1 MRAFMAMSVL
11 LFVLF
16 SAAFVYLQKNSIVQ
30 AATGNLNVGNTSGT
44 VNYAG
49 NAVFQG
55 ADASGGTGAVTCT
68 NGSPTVT
75 GINGT
80 LFTTEVIVGDWIKCG
95 SQRKPV
101 TSVQSNTSLTVSS
114 NYTATVT
121 NPGTSNYIMHPIARF
136 KDYTGT
142 TKYIVDPG
150 GNFGAPGGNFD
161 VGNSGVLTEGGVALS
176 SKYAYVGGGNATGSW
191 GIDISGNAAT
201 ASNALQWDGGSSN
214 LTAATGRTSLG
225 LGSLAT
231 LSAVG
236 SAQITDGSVASADI
250 ADGTIT
256 GSDLSSSATPSITSL
271 TLSGALDVGTSQIF
285 RQRGAMEGNGASC
298 SAPADGS
305 AGWWYADA
313 GDCTTVFAGI
323 NTTTNGSE
331 SWGVYIGGWR
341 WYVDVAGK
349 ETATTVNATSAYQ
362 LNGTQIVDSSRN
374 LANIGTIGSGAIT
387 STSTVTG
394 TTINGTTGINT
405 GAGAGTQRINSSGNL
420 VNIGTISLS
429 GAITSS
435 SATGANIT
443 TSAQGTG
450 LTVENAPGAQ
460 VNAGNIY
467 LKNSTNLTGWQIT
480 NRAGDSNALEYF
492 YFNGSTWDSIKAKLD
507 TSANFTVYGSLIPS
521 GGISCTG
528 CVDSTD
534 IADGTVSSTDILD
547 GTIVAGDIAA
557 NIITGNKIAGDAIG
571 DSELFNGGT
580 WNLSSQLTI
589 GNYSAG
595 TTAPFRVKN
604 NTTGNMDVMHLL
616 GGSTTATNGMNYI
629 MFCNPSDSCFA
640 SIDGN
645 GTNIVRYNTSGTDY
659 AEYFRSNPGNIEKKY
674 LISMKK
680 DGSVGLSSAGEQIIG
695 VVSSHAG
702 FVGGNGGTDK
712 DEEERKKT
720 HTLVGLVGQIPTFV
734 SGENGPIHAGDKIA
748 ASDIPGVGVKAIS
761 AGFIVGQAQE
771 DFIPSSPDDK
781 GTISVLVQPSWYSPD
796 KEKSEQDKKVNDLQ
810 KQINELKKQIQELK
824 ETIK

>member
-1 MRAFMAMSVL
+1 MKTMRAFMAMSVL
-11 LFVLF
+11 LFVLL
-16 SAAFVYLQKNSIVQ
+16 SGAFVYLQKNSIVQ
-30 AATGNLNVGNTSGT
+30 AATGNLNVGNSSGT

-68 NGSPTVT
+68 NGSATVT

-176 SKYAYVGGGNATGSW
+176 SKYAYVGGGNATGTW
-191 GIDISGNAAT
+191 GISVSGNAAT
-201 ASNALQWDGGSSN
+201 ASNALQWDGGSTN

-250 ADGTIT
+250 TDGTIT
-256 GSDLSSSATPSITSL
+256 GSDISTSATPTLASL
-271 TLSGALDVGTSQIF
+271 TLTGALDVGTSQVF
-285 RQRGAMEGNGASC
+285 GQRGAMEGNGANC
-298 SAPADGS
+298 SQPADGS

-323 NTTTNGSE
+323 NVATNGSE
-331 SWGVYIGGWR
+331 SWGVYMGAWK
-341 WYVDVAGK
+341 WYVDVNGK
-349 ETATTVNATSAYQ
+349 ATSTTVNATSAYQ
-362 LNGTQIVDSSRN
+362 LNGTQIIDSSRN
-374 LANIGTIGSGAIT
+374 LSNIGTID
-387 STSTVTG
+387 
-394 TTINGTTGINT
+394 TTGYVSST
-405 GAGAGTQRINSSGNL
+405 AGA
-420 VNIGTISLS
+420 
-429 GAITSS
+429 TSS
-435 SATGANIT
+435 NFAAFYASTAIGSVNSGGQCSGTVQLVDAAANTNNGSLWQICNRHDDSNGLDMYHFAGGGGGWTGRLFNLT
-443 TSAQGTG
+443 T
-450 LTVENAPGAQ
+450 
-460 VNAGNIY
+460 AGNMTIAG
-467 LKNSTNLTGWQIT
+467 SIT
-480 NRAGDSNALEYF
+480 
-492 YFNGSTWDSIKAKLD
+492 
-507 TSANFTVYGSLIPS
+507 PS
-521 GGISCTG
+521 GGINCTG
-528 CVDSTD
+528 CVDT
-534 IADGTVSSTDILD
+534 TDILN
-547 GTIVAGDIAA
+547 GTIATADYGA
-557 NIITGNKIAGDAIG
+557 NSV
-571 DSELFNGGT
+571 DSNALMASGT
-580 WNLSSQLTI
+580 WTLTGQLTI

-616 GGSTTATNGMNYI
+616 GGSTTATTGMNWI

-734 SGENGPIHAGDKIA
+734 SGENGPIHAGDKIM
-748 ASDIPGVGVKAIS
+748 ASSTPGVGVKAIT

-771 DFIPSSPDDK
+771 DFIPSSPNDK
-781 GTISVLVQPSWYSPD
+781 GTISVLVQPSWYAPTD
-796 KEKSEQDKKVNDLQ
+796 EKVELQ
-810 KQINELKKQIQELK
+810 KKIDKQQDDIDELKKEIQELK
-824 ETIK
+824 KKLN